1 MTPEELASLN
11 DLPPP
16 PHPSLRAVTGAEAER
31 FAVILARAF
40 EATVACN
47 PHRACFTTIRKHLI
61 DHREDP
67 EDEATVA
74 ACEASGA
81 LWECLWWSSSC
92 GHFDFIAP
100 TWPALVRKV
109 IAADAD
115 LVAVAP

>member
-1 MTPEELASLN
+1 MY
-11 DLPPP
+11 
-16 PHPSLRAVTGAEAER
+16 PSLRVITGAEAER
-31 FAVILARAF
+31 FAAILARAF

-47 PHRACFTTIRKHLI
+47 PHRSNFATIRSHLI
-61 DHREDP
+61 EHRAEP
-67 EDEATVA
+67 EDEALVA
-74 ACEASGA
+74 ACEASGQV
-81 LWECLWWSSSC
+81 WECAWWSSSC